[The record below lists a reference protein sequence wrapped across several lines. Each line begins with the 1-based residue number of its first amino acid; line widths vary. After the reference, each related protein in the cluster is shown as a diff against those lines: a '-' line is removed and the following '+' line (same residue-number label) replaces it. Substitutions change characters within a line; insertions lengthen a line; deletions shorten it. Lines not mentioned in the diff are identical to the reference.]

1 MATVI
6 QCDAC
11 GGSVVYD
18 AGHEAARCLFC
29 GSVAVRPDDLAD
41 AVPEPEVAI
50 PFEVSEHRAAA
61 AFRRW
66 ATSSW
71 WYPKALRDLTIE
83 LSAVML
89 PAWRFEADVE
99 SHWAGLAPAGTKSGV
114 RPRAGVAHVH
124 ARTMVPASIGLTEQ
138 ELHGLQPFDERLVR
152 DFSRDEEGVPYEMP
166 ALTEMGARPIAEA
179 RLARDHHE
187 DIARLE
193 GLKRCRASSTVAIT
207 TTRLLMLP
215 IFIGSFRYRDL
226 PWRFVI
232 NAQTG
237 AITGKPPLDRVK
249 IAVVA
254 TLAALVVL
262 AWLLWRR
269 GG

>member
-1 MATVI
+1 VASVI

-29 GSVAVRPDDLAD
+29 GSVAVRPGDLVEIPA
-41 AVPEPEVAI
+41 PEITI
-50 PFEVSEHRAAA
+50 PFEVSEHRAGA

-71 WYPKALRDLTIE
+71 WYPKALREQEIE
-83 LSAVML
+83 LSAMML
-89 PAWRFEADVE
+89 PAWCFDAEVE
-99 SHWAGLAPAGTKSGV
+99 SHWTGLAPAGTKSGV
-114 RPRAGVAHVH
+114 RPRAGVAHTR
-124 ARTMVPASIGLTEQ
+124 ARTMVPASMGLTEA
-138 ELHGLQPFDERLVR
+138 ELHRLQPFDERLVR
-152 DFSRDEEGVPYEMP
+152 DVSSEESAIPYELP
-166 ALTEMGARPIAEA
+166 ALTEAGARPVAHA
-179 RLARDHHE
+179 RLEEEHVK
-187 DIARLE
+187 DIARRE
-193 GLKRCRASSTVAIT
+193 GLKRCKGSSTVDFT
-207 TTRLLMLP
+207 TAKLLVLP

-249 IAVVA
+249 IAAVA
-254 TLAALVVL
+254 ILGALVVL
-262 AWLLWRR
+262 AWLLWQRA
-269 GG
+269 

>member
-1 MATVI
+1 MASVI

-41 AVPEPEVAI
+41 EIPAPEITI

-66 ATSSW
+66 STSSW
-71 WYPKALRDLTIE
+71 WYPKALREAQIE

-89 PAWRFEADVE
+89 PAWCFDAEVE
-99 SHWAGLAPAGTKSGV
+99 SHWAGLVQASTKSGL
-114 RPRAGVAHVH
+114 RPRAGVAHLR
-124 ARTMVPASIGLTEQ
+124 ARTMVPASVGLTEA
-138 ELHGLQPFDERLVR
+138 ELHRLQPFDERLVR
-152 DFSRDEEGVPYEMP
+152 DVSAEEAGVPYEVP
-166 ALTEMGARPIAEA
+166 ALTEAGARPVAHA
-179 RLARDHHE
+179 RLSAQHKE
-187 DIARLE
+187 EIARRE
-193 GLKRCRASSTVAIT
+193 GLKRCKGSSTVAFT
-207 TTRLLMLP
+207 AARLLMLP

-249 IAVVA
+249 IAAVA
-254 TLAALVVL
+254 ALAAVVLL
-262 AWLLWRR
+262 AWLWWSR
-269 GG
+269 G